1 MTITA
6 TVEQIPQI
14 VEEAQ
19 LAANKAAT
27 EYFQNVL
34 GGNDCCPCGFV
45 WVNIYGVRSN
55 SKIGKALQEAGFRK
69 SYTKSLQLWNP
80 SKFPCQNVDTL
91 EEGAQAAAA
100 VFRKY
105 GFTAYAGSRLD

>member
-6 TVEQIPQI
+6 TVDQIPQI
-14 VEEAQ
+14 IEEAQ

-34 GGNDCCPCGFV
+34 GGVDRCACGFA
-45 WVNIYGVRSN
+45 WIDIYGVRSN
-55 SKIGKALQEAGFRK
+55 SKIGKALINAGLRK
-69 SYTKSLQLWNP
+69 SYDRTLRLWNP
-80 SKFPCQNVDTL
+80 SKFPCQNIDTL
-91 EEGAQAAAA
+91 EKGAVAAAE

-105 GFTAYAGSRLD
+105 GFVAYAGSRLD

>member
-6 TVEQIPQI
+6 TIDQIPQI
-14 VEEAQ
+14 VEEAKA
-19 LAANKAAT
+19 AANKAAT
-27 EYFQNVL
+27 EFFQDVL
-34 GGNDCCPCGFV
+34 GGVDRYACGFAWLDV
-45 WVNIYGVRSN
+45 YDVRSN
-55 SKIGKALQEAGFRK
+55 SKMGKALQEAGFSK

-91 EEGAQAAAA
+91 EKGAQAAAE
-100 VFRKY
+100 VLRKY